1 MLELVN
7 LYCGYGA
14 GDVLHNISLKVEKG
28 EFLCLAGPNGCGKS
42 TLLKAIARLLP
53 FRGNITIAGSETS
66 GNTTSGA
73 ETAARETNTL
83 SRKELA
89 RRVALLSQISPLYFP
104 FTVYDTVAMGR
115 YAHRKS
121 WFANTDSA
129 DNAAIEEAL
138 ASLGLDTLREKL
150 INELSGGQLQLVF
163 LARTLAQNPKIILLD
178 EPTNHL
184 DLKHQITLLDHLR
197 AWVKA
202 GERSIIAVFHDLN
215 LALRYGDTA
224 ALMSEGKITAH
235 GKAEEIFT
243 GPTLA
248 TVYGMDVR
256 GFMQESLGKWGA
268 INSEQLIMSSE

>member
-1 MLELVN
+1 MLELRD

-14 GDVLHNISLKVEKG
+14 GDVLHNINLKVGKG

-53 FRGNITIAGSETS
+53 FRGSITISGNETSDSETVTNKTP
-66 GNTTSGA
+66 GTETS
-73 ETAARETNTL
+73 ARETTTL

-89 RRVALLSQISPLYFP
+89 RHIALLSQISPLYFP

-121 WFANTDSA
+121 WFAAADSA
-129 DNAAIEEAL
+129 DNTAIEEAL
-138 ASLGLDTLREKL
+138 ATLGLDTLREKP

-197 AWVKA
+197 AWLQA
-202 GERSIIAVFHDLN
+202 GDRSIIAVFHDLN

-224 ALMSEGKITAH
+224 ALMSEGKITAN
-235 GKAEEIFT
+235 GPATEIFT
-243 GPTLA
+243 GPALA
-248 TVYGMDVR
+248 EVYGMDVSK
-256 GFMQESLGKWGA
+256 FMRESLNKWW
-268 INSEQLIMSSE
+268 NN

>member
-1 MLELVN
+1 MLELRD

-14 GDVLHNISLKVEKG
+14 GDVLHNINLKVEKG

-53 FRGNITIAGSETS
+53 FRGNITIGGSEVPGSEIPGSEASGSETVV
-66 GNTTSGA
+66 
-73 ETAARETNTL
+73 RETSAL

-89 RRVALLSQISPLYFP
+89 RHIALLGQISPLYFP

-121 WFANTDSA
+121 WFAAADSA
-129 DNAAIEEAL
+129 DNAAIEGAL
-138 ASLGLDTLREKL
+138 ATLGLDILREKP

-163 LARTLAQNPKIILLD
+163 LARTLAQNPRIILLD

-184 DLKHQITLLDHLR
+184 DLKHQINLLDHLR
-197 AWVKA
+197 AWLKA
-202 GERSIIAVFHDLN
+202 GDRSIIAVFHDLN

-224 ALMSEGKITAH
+224 ALMTEGKITAQ
-235 GKAEEIFT
+235 GSTAEIFT
-243 GPTLA
+243 GPALA

-256 GFMQESLGKWGA
+256 GFMRESLNKWG
-268 INSEQLIMSSE
+268 NN

>member
-1 MLELVN
+1 MLELRN

-53 FRGNITIAGSETS
+53 FRGNITITGSETPS
-66 GNTTSGA
+66 VATTAREMAACEITPHETTS
-73 ETAARETNTL
+73 L

-121 WFANTDSA
+121 WFAAADSA
-129 DNAAIEEAL
+129 DDAAIEEAL
-138 ASLGLDTLREKL
+138 ATLGLDTLREKP

-163 LARTLAQNPKIILLD
+163 LARTLAQNPRIILLD

-197 AWVKA
+197 AWLQA

-224 ALMSEGKITAH
+224 ALMAEGKIAAH
-235 GKAEEIFT
+235 GAAAEIFS
-243 GPTLA
+243 GDTLA

-256 GFMQESLGKWGA
+256 RFMRESLGKWG
-268 INSEQLIMSSE
+268 

>member
-53 FRGNITIAGSETS
+53 FRGNITLTDSE
-66 GNTTSGA
+66 TSGA
-73 ETAARETNTL
+73 ETAACETTTL

-89 RRVALLSQISPLYFP
+89 RHIALLSQISPLYFP

-121 WFANTDSA
+121 WFANTGSA

-138 ASLGLDTLREKL
+138 ATLGLDTLREKP

-197 AWVKA
+197 AWLKA
-202 GERSIIAVFHDLN
+202 GDRSIIAVFHDLN

-224 ALMSEGKITAH
+224 ALMSEGKITAQ
-235 GKAEEIFT
+235 GSTEEIFT
-243 GPTLA
+243 GPALA
-248 TVYGMDVR
+248 TVYGMDVSK
-256 GFMQESLGKWGA
+256 FMRETLERWGGER
-268 INSEQLIMSSE
+268 N